1 MVKTF
6 SLFQSN
12 GLFCPIRKA
21 VILHNKKSQKYYATA
36 TTSKVL
42 EKKESFQKKPFIK
55 ESFQKDSFQ
64 KEPFQKKPFQ
74 RKPFQKEPFQ
84 KKPFIKKPFIKKPFI
99 EKKKQPVQLTE
110 EELLEKLKV
119 RQELLLERK
128 K

>member
-64 KEPFQKKPFQ
+64 KEPFQKKPF
-74 RKPFQKEPFQ
+74 
-84 KKPFIKKPFIKKPFI
+84 IKKPFIKKPFI

>member
-1 MVKTF
+1 M
-6 SLFQSN
+6 
-12 GLFCPIRKA
+12 
-21 VILHNKKSQKYYATA
+21 
-36 TTSKVL
+36 
-42 EKKESFQKKPFIK
+42 EK
-55 ESFQKDSFQ
+55 